1 MFSAIEEGMEMV
13 EVVATSD
20 LGVEKVLE
28 TFAGAKKLDEHSA
41 LVKTYPAILN
51 IFHGDFKFGLAK

>member
-28 TFAGAKKLDEHSA
+28 KFAGARSSMS
-41 LVKTYPAILN
+41 IQRW
-51 IFHGDFKFGLAK
+51 